1 MIVTPFLKVV
11 RLVSARI
18 GSMQSRRAVEFN
30 FHAAKLEPKCPM
42 RVCLLPITG
51 DGGEVMGSRFPL
63 PGFARQFSTD
73 LRTLTA
79 RRWRGGPTLSQRA
92 LALDRLAG
100 SLFLVCLMATSLW
113 AADRTGLLP
122 PVAESAQAATGAPAT
137 LDPALASAPLTSAEV
152 RLLQRK
158 LKSLGF
164 DPGAIDGIPGRHTLA
179 ALNAYLAA
187 AKVGRVSQVNRV
199 SAASLLE

>member
-1 MIVTPFLKVV
+1 
-11 RLVSARI
+11 
-18 GSMQSRRAVEFN
+18 MQARRACEFN

-42 RVCLLPITG
+42 RVCLLPIPG
-51 DGGEVMGSRFPL
+51 DGGDVMGPRFPL
-63 PGFARQFSTD
+63 SGFARQFHTD
-73 LRTLTA
+73 LRTLTS

-92 LALDRLAG
+92 LALDRVAG
-100 SLFLVCLMATSLW
+100 SLSLVCLMAASFWL
-113 AADRTGLLP
+113 ADRTGLLP
-122 PVAESAQAATGAPAT
+122 PVADSAQAATGAPAT
-137 LDPALASAPLTSAEV
+137 LDPAPLTSAEV

-164 DPGAIDGIPGRHTLA
+164 DPGAVDGIPGRHTLA

-187 AKVGRVSQVNRV
+187 AKVARVSQVNRA

>member
-1 MIVTPFLKVV
+1 
-11 RLVSARI
+11 
-18 GSMQSRRAVEFN
+18 MQARRAREFN
-30 FHAAKLEPKCPM
+30 FRAAKLEPKCPV

-92 LALDRLAG
+92 LALDRVAG
-100 SLFLVCLMATSLW
+100 SLFLVCLMAASLW
-113 AADRTGLLP
+113 VADRAGLLP
-122 PVAESAQAATGAPAT
+122 TVAESAQAAAGAPAV
-137 LDPALASAPLTSAEV
+137 LDPALTTAPLTSAEV

-164 DPGAIDGIPGRHTLA
+164 DPGGIDGIPGRRTLA

-187 AKVGRVSQVNRV
+187 AKVAGVSQINRAAV
-199 SAASLLE
+199 ASLLE

>member
-1 MIVTPFLKVV
+1 
-11 RLVSARI
+11 
-18 GSMQSRRAVEFN
+18 MQSRRAREFN
-30 FHAAKLEPKCPM
+30 FRAAKLEPKCPM

-100 SLFLVCLMATSLW
+100 SLFLVCLAATSLW
-113 AADRTGLLP
+113 VADRAGLLTLP
-122 PVAESAQAATGAPAT
+122 VVAESAQAATSDPGAI
-137 LDPALASAPLTSAEV
+137 DPALAAKPLTSAEV
-152 RLLQRK
+152 RLVQRK

-164 DPGAIDGIPGRHTLA
+164 DPGAIDGVPGRHTLA

-187 AKVGRVSQVNRV
+187 ASLGRASQINRS